1 MNKQAVK
8 KWGTLLLLSAG
19 AGIIFQLPYIRET
32 FYVPIQKAMDLTNAQ
47 MGMLSSGYATMA
59 TFLTLSVGSLQT
71 SSLLENY

>member
-32 FYVPIQKAMDLTNAQ
+32 FMCRSKKRWI
-47 MGMLSSGYATMA
+47 
-59 TFLTLSVGSLQT
+59 
-71 SSLLENY
+71 